1 MNPHGVFVA
10 MDFSLGGML
19 ISRTTSQKMVL
30 MGMAKIVQKDL
41 VFLQE
46 LLADGRIKPVI
57 DRTYALNEVPEAIR
71 YLETER
77 ARGKV
82 VIAM

>member
-30 MGMAKIVQKDL
+30 MGMAKVVQKDL
-41 VFLQE
+41 IFLRE
-46 LLADGRIKPVI
+46 LLADGTIKPVI
-57 DRTYALNEVPEAIR
+57 DRTYALHEVPEAIR
-71 YLETER
+71 YLEKEH